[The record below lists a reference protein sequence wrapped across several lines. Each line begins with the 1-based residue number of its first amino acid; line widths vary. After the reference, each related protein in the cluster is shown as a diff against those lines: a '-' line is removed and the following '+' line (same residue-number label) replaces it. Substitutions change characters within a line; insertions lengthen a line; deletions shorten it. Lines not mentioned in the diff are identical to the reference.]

1 MMCKKILV
9 KWALRLALICLGPLT
24 AWAAPGDVDTGFLN
38 GLAGANGAVRALA
51 AQPDGKVVISGDFD
65 MVNGVARS
73 QIARLL
79 GGFGISGRLADS
91 NGVSLAGVAVSLSG
105 ASSQVAITDHN
116 GNYSFPTLQ
125 TGGNYTVIPNSAA
138 FVFSPA
144 RMDFNNLAADQTQ
157 NYTAATN
164 AVPPAALPLTDDFS
178 GATATPTGGIWA
190 LCRNRRVPLTRK
202 SRFYRRR
209 ASLSSHP
216 WLIRRAYTITAMWR
230 SIVLT

>member
-1 MMCKKILV
+1 M
-9 KWALRLALICLGPLT
+9 
-24 AWAAPGDVDTGFLN
+24 
-38 GLAGANGAVRALA
+38 
-51 AQPDGKVVISGDFD
+51 
-65 MVNGVARS
+65 
-73 QIARLL
+73 
-79 GGFGISGRLADS
+79 
-91 NGVSLAGVAVSLSG
+91 AGVAVSLSG

-178 GATATPTGGIWA
+178 GATRDPNRWNLGALSQPSGSFDPKVTVLQATGQ
-190 LCRNRRVPLTRK
+190 LV
-202 SRFYRRR
+202 
-209 ASLSSHP
+209 
-216 WLIRRAYTITAMWR
+216 ITPVANQAGFITVMWR